1 MFRGS
6 KEEDGTWSW
15 KMIIGDKNQGAL
27 YDFGLGVKCNLDLH
41 N

>member
-15 KMIIGDKNQGAL
+15 KMIIEIRIRAL
-27 YDFGLGVKCNLDLH
+27 MILA
-41 N
+41 